1 MILAR
6 KNIKNNFRFPN
17 LKFRLDTSTAAG
29 LKTYLLEI
37 VVYEFYDFG
46 CTLPIDIPAI
56 NFVLSGL
63 GTSRVDPIWFW
74 DLELQGTLHEY
85 KRDSEFVY
93 YSCISDY
100 IISLEL

>member
-17 LKFRLDTSTAAG
+17 LKFRLDASTAAG

-37 VVYEFYDFG
+37 VVYEFHDFG

-63 GTSRVDPIWFW
+63 GTSRVDPSRFW